1 MKWMNQMLRKEVGSL
16 SQNTPFQIANASWQ
30 DLNDL
35 RKLEDICFGEDA
47 WPLWDLIAVLT
58 LPKIIRL
65 KAVIDGK
72 MAGFIAGD
80 PHPREGI
87 GWIATLG
94 VLPTYRRMGIAAALL
109 ERCEQELKLPS
120 IRLSVR
126 RSNDP
131 ALDLYRKFGYKMI
144 DVWRNY
150 YHSGEDALVLEK
162 KLNY

>member
-1 MKWMNQMLRKEVGSL
+1 V
-16 SQNTPFQIANASWQ
+16 SQDTPFQITNASWH

-35 RKLEDICFGEDA
+35 RKLEDVCFRDDA

-65 KAVIDGK
+65 KAVVDDK
-72 MAGFIAGD
+72 MVGFITGD
-80 PHPREGI
+80 PHPQERV

-94 VLPTYRRMGIAAALL
+94 VLPEYRRLGIASALL
-109 ERCEQELKLPS
+109 ERTEREMNLPNV
-120 IRLSVR
+120 RLSVR
-126 RSNDP
+126 RSNE
-131 ALDLYRKFGYKMI
+131 AAITLYHKYGYRMV

-162 KLNY
+162 SLQ

>member
-1 MKWMNQMLRKEVGSL
+1 MSEGRS
-16 SQNTPFQIANASWQ
+16 FQITRAGWH
-30 DLNDL
+30 DLAEL
-35 RKLEDICFGEDA
+35 RHLEEVCFAEDA

-58 LPKIIRL
+58 LPKIVRL
-65 KAVIDGK
+65 KAVVNGK

-94 VLPTYRRMGIAAALL
+94 VLPTYRRLGIADALL
-109 ERCEQELKLPS
+109 SQCEAELTLPK

-131 ALDLYRKFGYKMI
+131 ALALYKKSGYQMI

-150 YHSGEDALVLEK
+150 YFNGEDALVLEK
-162 KLNY
+162 RR

>member
-1 MKWMNQMLRKEVGSL
+1 MGLACSH
-16 SQNTPFQIANASWQ
+16 TPFQIGTASWQ

-58 LPKIIRL
+58 FPKIVRL
-65 KAVIDGK
+65 KAVAGGK
-72 MAGFIAGD
+72 MVGFIAGD
-80 PHPREGI
+80 PHPREGV

-94 VLPTYRRMGIAAALL
+94 VLPHYRRLGIASALL
-109 ERCEQELKLPS
+109 NQCEQELYLPN

-131 ALDLYRKFGYKMI
+131 ALDLYRKFGYRMV

-162 KLNY
+162 KMVSSMEGA

>member
-1 MKWMNQMLRKEVGSL
+1 L
-16 SQNTPFQIANASWQ
+16 SQNSSFQVLRASWQ

-35 RKLEDICFGEDA
+35 RKLEDICFAEDS

-58 LPKIIRL
+58 MPKIIRL
-65 KAVIDGK
+65 KAVIGDQ
-72 MAGFIAGD
+72 MVGFIAGD

-94 VLPTYRRMGIAAALL
+94 VLPQYRRLGVAAALL
-109 ERCEQELKLPS
+109 SQCEQELQLPR

-131 ALDLYRKFGYKMI
+131 ALTLYKKFDYQLV

-150 YHSGEDALVLEK
+150 YNSGEDALVLEK
-162 KLNY
+162 RR

>member
-1 MKWMNQMLRKEVGSL
+1 M
-16 SQNTPFQIANASWQ
+16 SQSPPFQITRASWQ
-30 DLNDL
+30 DLNEL
-35 RKLEDICFGEDA
+35 RKLEEICFGEDA
-47 WPLWDLIAVLT
+47 WPIWDLIAVLT

-65 KAVIDGK
+65 KAMVDDK

-80 PHPREGI
+80 PHSREGI

-94 VLPTYRRMGIAAALL
+94 VLPQHRRLGIAAALL
-109 ERCEQELKLPS
+109 DQCEQELELPR

-131 ALDLYRKFGYKMI
+131 ALALYKKFDYQLV

-150 YHSGEDALVLEK
+150 YNSGEDALVLEK
-162 KLNY
+162 KR

>member
-1 MKWMNQMLRKEVGSL
+1 LTQAQTRSFEILRAG
-16 SQNTPFQIANASWQ
+16 WQ

-35 RKLEDICFGEDA
+35 RKLEDTCFGEDS

-65 KAVIDGK
+65 KAVVDGK
-72 MAGFIAGD
+72 MVGFIAGD
-80 PHPREGI
+80 PHPREQI

-94 VLPTYRRMGIAAALL
+94 VLPTYRRMGIAQALL
-109 ERCEQELKLPS
+109 EDCEQELRFPS
-120 IRLSVR
+120 LRLSVR

-131 ALDLYRKFGYKMI
+131 AIALYKKFGYQMI

-162 KLNY
+162 RLDSSSLPNHSRR

>member
-1 MKWMNQMLRKEVGSL
+1 MT
-16 SQNTPFQIANASWQ
+16 QNPPFQLQHASWQ
-30 DLNDL
+30 DLNEL
-35 RKLEDICFGEDA
+35 RKLEDICFGEDS

-65 KAVIDGK
+65 KAVANGK

-94 VLPTYRRMGIAAALL
+94 VLPQYRRMGIAAALL
-109 ERCEQELKLPS
+109 EACENELNLPNL
-120 IRLSVR
+120 RLSVR
-126 RSNDP
+126 RTNEP
-131 ALDLYRKFGYKMI
+131 AIELYRKFGYQMI
-144 DVWRNY
+144 EVWRNY

-162 KLNY
+162 RR

>member
-1 MKWMNQMLRKEVGSL
+1 LTQLPL
-16 SQNTPFQIANASWQ
+16 FQILRAGWQ

-35 RKLEDICFGEDA
+35 RKLEDICFDVDA

-65 KAVIDGK
+65 KATVDGK
-72 MAGFIAGD
+72 MVGFIAGD

-94 VLPTYRRMGIAAALL
+94 VLPQYRRLGIAAALL
-109 ERCEQELKLPS
+109 DQCEQELALPR

-126 RSNDP
+126 RSNEP
-131 ALDLYRKFGYKMI
+131 AIGLYKKFQYQMV

-150 YHSGEDALVLEK
+150 YNSGEDALVLEK
-162 KLNY
+162 RR

>member
-1 MKWMNQMLRKEVGSL
+1 MIAS
-16 SQNTPFQIANASWQ
+16 FQVTHAGWQ

-35 RKLEDICFGEDA
+35 RKLEEVCFGEDA

-58 LPKIIRL
+58 LPKIVRL
-65 KAVIDGK
+65 KAVVDGK

-80 PHPREGI
+80 PHPREEV
-87 GWIATLG
+87 GWVATLG
-94 VLPTYRRMGIAAALL
+94 VLPQYRRMGITAALL
-109 ERCEQELKLPS
+109 EQCEQEINLPS

-126 RSNDP
+126 RSNEP
-131 ALDLYRKFGYKMI
+131 ALGLYSKFGYKLV

-162 KLNY
+162 KMEASQNR